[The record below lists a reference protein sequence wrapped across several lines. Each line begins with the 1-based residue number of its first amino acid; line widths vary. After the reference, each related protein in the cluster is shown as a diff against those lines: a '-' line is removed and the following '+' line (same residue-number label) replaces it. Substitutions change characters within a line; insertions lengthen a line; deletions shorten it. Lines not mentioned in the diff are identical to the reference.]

1 MDNNKPKEPITLF
14 NIFGLIYP
22 LGIYYVAQV
31 IVVILFAFYVV
42 ANNPEA
48 ASDKELY
55 TELVMKQAITITLV
69 SDAILIPIMILL
81 MKFDSSKLKK
91 KGYKR
96 VLQNVEPAKFLLV
109 IPYAFLGMVVCNL
122 LATFALSVLPE
133 SFTKSYDSA
142 AASIYSGN
150 KVVMVIAVA
159 LVGPILEELVFRG
172 VLYNRLKDMFGVVV
186 AVLGSAITF
195 GVFHMNWVQGIY
207 AGTLGLLLAFLYYK
221 YKSIIAPIMM
231 HVTCNSISL
240 VATFL
245 SKEGVEGAAKGSEK
259 AEVTPE
265 LLSGFM
271 FYLFIFI
278 IMFFVIL
285 TKVRVVEQ
293 YVRVDN
299 NNPYGKYGELNN
311 PYGYNQ
317 MNNGYNQMN
326 NGYNQMNNGYNQMNN
341 GYNQMNNGYNQPNN
355 VPGQTVDNYNG
366 YGNNQWIDDY
376 LSNQGNSNNNDNNIN
391 Q

>member
-1 MDNNKPKEPITLF
+1 MENKPKEPVSLF

-22 LGIYYVAQV
+22 LGIYYVAQIIIV
-31 IVVILFAFYVV
+31 IIFAVYII

-55 TELVMKQAITITLV
+55 TDLVMKQAITITLV
-69 SDAILIPIMILL
+69 SDAVLIPIMIIL
-81 MKFDSSKLKK
+81 MKFDSNRVKK
-91 KGYKR
+91 KGLKK
-96 VLQNVEPAKFLLV
+96 VLQNVEPAKFLLI
-109 IPYAFLGMVVCNL
+109 IPFAFLGMMVCNL

-259 AEVTPE
+259 VKVTPE

-326 NGYNQMNNGYNQMNN
+326 NGYNQ
-341 GYNQMNNGYNQPNN
+341 PNN
-355 VPGQTVDNYNG
+355 APGQTVDNYNG

-376 LSNQGNSNNNDNNIN
+376 LSNQGNSNNNDNNTN